1 MGQNQ
6 RPFLF
11 HKKSTAAI
19 WSVNKIIPVSIA
31 LIITAAIADA
41 VSLMIA
47 FFDPP

>member
-1 MGQNQ
+1 MCQNQ

-31 LIITAAIADA
+31 LIITAVIADA